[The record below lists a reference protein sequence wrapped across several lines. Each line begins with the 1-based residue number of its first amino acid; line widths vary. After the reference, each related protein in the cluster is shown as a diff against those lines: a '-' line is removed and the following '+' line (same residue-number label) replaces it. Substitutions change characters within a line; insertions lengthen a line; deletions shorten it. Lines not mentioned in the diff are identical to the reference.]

1 MRMGGWIAGPVVAG
15 CLVAAAGQA
24 AASPASGRW
33 RTAEDDG
40 VVEVVDCGAGIC
52 GAVVTSARLKSQ
64 PDAKDALNKDAALRN
79 RPVRGL
85 EIIHEMIGG
94 PQVWKGRVY
103 NPADGGTYSG
113 SLRLVTAD
121 KMKLTG
127 CLVWPACKSE
137 TWTRLK

>member
-1 MRMGGWIAGPVVAG
+1 MKLDAWVAGSVVA
-15 CLVAAAGQA
+15 AWAMATAGQA

-33 RTAEDDG
+33 LTPENDG
-40 VVEVVDCGAGIC
+40 VIEVADCGAGIC
-52 GAVVTSARLKSQ
+52 GAVVTSERLKTQ
-64 PDAKDALNKDAALRN
+64 PDTKDALNKDASLRD
-79 RPVRGL
+79 RPIRGL

-94 PQVWKGRVY
+94 PEVWKGRVY

-113 SLRLVTAD
+113 SLRLVSAD
-121 KMKLTG
+121 RMKLTG